1 MIKKFLFLLLALNV
15 LTVKAE
21 LNYQA
26 YYKMDNA
33 DPNNMKWYDNSAKLH
48 FLDSNYIIIEDNF
61 GLYALQIFE
70 NKQLSDNT
78 FKLRCYDIE
87 GVRND
92 VIIECI
98 GGYVYITIY
107 LTDKIYI
114 KYKTKQV

>member
-1 MIKKFLFLLLALNV
+1 MDIVDERKDVV
-15 LTVKAE
+15 LTDDYRNKEETDIVYFGS
-21 LNYQA
+21 N
-26 YYKMDNA
+26 D
-33 DPNNMKWYDNSAKLH
+33 MKWYDNSAKLH

-61 GLYALQIFE
+61 GLYALQIFD

-78 FKLRCYDIE
+78 FKLKCYDIE

-98 GGYVYITIY
+98 GGYVYITIH

>member
-1 MIKKFLFLLLALNV
+1 MIKKVLFLLLALNV

-21 LNYQA
+21 LNYQS

-33 DPNNMKWYDNSAKLH
+33 NPSNMKWYDNSAKLH
-48 FLDSNYIIIEDNF
+48 FLDSNYIIIEDDF
-61 GLYALQIFE
+61 GLYALQIFN

-78 FKLRCYDIE
+78 FKLKCYDNE
-87 GVRND
+87 GVRTD
-92 VIIECI
+92 VIIECV